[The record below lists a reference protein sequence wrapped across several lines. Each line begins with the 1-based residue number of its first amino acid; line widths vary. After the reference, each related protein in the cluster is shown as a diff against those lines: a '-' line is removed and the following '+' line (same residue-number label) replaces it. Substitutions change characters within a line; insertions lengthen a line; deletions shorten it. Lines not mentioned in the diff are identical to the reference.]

1 VTGRRKARRRAP
13 KAGAAKRWTPQR
25 LSAWSRTIWS
35 QLARLTAAQ
44 RRWALRPLTV
54 AQRRELARRWYGFEN
69 EGQGEPPGNWRV
81 WLIQA
86 GRGFGKTRAGAE
98 WVSEVARSSPDARI
112 ALVGATIADG
122 RRVMIEG
129 PSGLI
134 AVARDHE
141 PVHWIAARRELRFA
155 SGAVATLYSAEAGEE
170 LRGPEHHAAWC
181 DELAKWRRGEAAWD
195 NLMMGMRLGDRPRVV
210 VTTTPR
216 ANAAMRRVKAA
227 PGLVETLGRTR
238 DNPWL
243 PDDFVVA
250 MLETYGGT
258 RLGRQELDGE
268 MLEDVEG
275 ALWTRG
281 LIERCRVDAGET
293 AKPVRVVIGVDPPA
307 TANGD
312 ACGIVVAAL
321 LRDGRL
327 AVVEDASV
335 ETPPPHV
342 WAQAVAAAAARWGA
356 ERVVAES
363 NMGGEM
369 VENTLRQADCT
380 LPVVPVHASVGK
392 ARRAEP
398 IALAYERGQVVHAG
412 AFADLED
419 QLCGLQIGGGY
430 AGPGRSPDRADA
442 CVWALAALLEGLKR
456 GKAPGVRRV

>member
-1 VTGRRKARRRAP
+1 MPKAR
-13 KAGAAKRWTPQR
+13 GAKVWTPQR

-35 QLARLTAAQ
+35 QLAGLTEAE
-44 RRWALRPLTV
+44 RRWVLQALTL

-69 EGQGEPPGNWRV
+69 EGQREPPGDWRV

-98 WVSEVARSSPDARI
+98 WVSEAARTLPGARI
-112 ALVGATIADG
+112 ALVGATIADA

-141 PVHWIAARRELRFA
+141 PVRWIAARRELRFA

-170 LRGPEHHAAWC
+170 LRGPEHHVAWC
-181 DELAKWRRGEAAWD
+181 DELAKWRRGEVAWD
-195 NLMMGMRLGDRPRVV
+195 NLMMGMRLGDRPRIL

-216 ANAAMRRVKAA
+216 TNAAMLRVKAA
-227 PGLVETLGRTR
+227 PGLVETLGRTQE
-238 DNPWL
+238 NPWL
-243 PDDFVVA
+243 PASFVAA
-250 MLETYGGT
+250 MIASYGGT

-275 ALWTRG
+275 ALWTRA
-281 LIERCRVDAGET
+281 LIERCRVDADGIG
-293 AKPVRVVIGVDPPA
+293 KPARVVIGVDPPA
-307 TANGD
+307 TSTGD

-327 AVVEDASV
+327 AVVEDASA
-335 ETPPPHV
+335 ERAATHV
-342 WAQAVAAAAARWGA
+342 WARAVAAAAARWDA
-356 ERVVAES
+356 DRVVAES

-369 VENTLRQADCT
+369 VTAVLRQADIA

-398 IALAYERGQVVHAG
+398 VALAYERGQVIHAG
-412 AFADLED
+412 AFAALED
-419 QLCGLQIGGGY
+419 QLCGLQTGGGY

-442 CVWALAALLEGLKR
+442 CVWALAALLEGLR
-456 GKAPGVRRV
+456 IEREPGVRRV

>member
-1 VTGRRKARRRAP
+1 M
-13 KAGAAKRWTPQR
+13 TPGV
-25 LSAWSRTIWS
+25 A
-35 QLARLTAAQ
+35 
-44 RRWALRPLTV
+44 ALRAQSDAILWRLLRLDEHERRLVLRGLSKAQV
-54 AQRRELARRWYGFEN
+54 AEFTTRWFGFEN
-69 EGQGEPPGNWRV
+69 DGQRDPAGDWRI
-81 WLIQA
+81 WLIRA
-86 GRGFGKTRAGAE
+86 GRGFGKTRAGSE
-98 WVSEVARSSPDARI
+98 WVSEVARSNGDARI
-112 ALVGATIADG
+112 ALVAATQVDG
-122 RRVMIEG
+122 QRVMIEG
-129 PSGLI
+129 PSGLL
-134 AVARDHE
+134 AVARHGE
-141 PVHWIAARRELRFA
+141 APHWAKGKRELRFS

-170 LRGPEHHAAWC
+170 LRGPEHHFAWC

-195 NLMMGMRLGDRPRVV
+195 NLMLGMRLGERPRVV

-216 ANAAMRRVKAA
+216 VNAAMQRVLAA
-227 PGLVETLGRTR
+227 PGKVETLGKTGE
-238 DNPWL
+238 NPWL
-243 PDDFVVA
+243 PEFFVSA

-275 ALWTRG
+275 ALWTRA
-281 LIERCRVDAGET
+281 LIERCRVADDAIG
-293 AKPVRVVIGVDPPA
+293 KPARVVIGVDPPA
-307 TANGD
+307 TAHGD

-335 ETPPPHV
+335 ENPPPYV
-342 WAQAVAAAAARWGA
+342 WAQAVASAAARWGA

-369 VENTLRQADCT
+369 VEGTLRQADLT

-398 IALAYERGQVVHAG
+398 VALAYERGQVVHSAVFP
-412 AFADLED
+412 ALED

-442 CVWALAALLEGLKR
+442 CVWALAALLEGLRKGR
-456 GKAPGVRRV
+456 EPGVTRI